1 MVLEDK
7 IHYGLPRTR
16 GAPPAQH
23 ILEITGAWE
32 NLLGGLLPS
41 VQIPRAAAAGCWQEE
56 LMVGLSRSLLM
67 LSHADPLA
75 QPVICACILRT
86 TPISLHA

>member
-16 GAPPAQH
+16 GALPAQH

-41 VQIPRAAAAGCWQEE
+41 VQIPRAAAAGRWQEE

-75 QPVICACILRT
+75 QAAICACILRT